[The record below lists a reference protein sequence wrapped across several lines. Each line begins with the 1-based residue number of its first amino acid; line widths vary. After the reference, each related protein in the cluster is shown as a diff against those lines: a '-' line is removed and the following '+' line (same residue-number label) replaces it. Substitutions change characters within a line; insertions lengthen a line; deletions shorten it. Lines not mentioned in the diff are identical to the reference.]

1 MILHNPEP
9 LSSYSSV
16 IGNEVVIF
24 GSLNTQ
30 WYRILSEISLN
41 LDANNIDQKSQEPV
55 ILSEPIMSR
64 AARRSPVPQSS
75 GARVLSSA
83 PVSNEPKDR
92 RPPPWYVAFTS
103 QFRKDIS
110 GLDTRLMG
118 RVLEKISEIT
128 EEPCRAVGDTIKPL
142 VGVKKGFWRIRIG
155 DHRLVYFPDS
165 KLGNISIHAFAP
177 RGSVY
182 E

>member
-1 MILHNPEP
+1 MILHYPDP
-9 LSSYSSV
+9 LTVYSSV

-30 WYRILSEISLN
+30 WSRIQSEISLG
-41 LDANNIDQKSQEPV
+41 LDANNIDQKFQDCSIKLEP
-55 ILSEPIMSR
+55 LMSR
-64 AARRSPVPQSS
+64 AARRVLPSPAPS
-75 GARVLSSA
+75 VLSSA
-83 PVSNEPKDR
+83 PIANELKDR

-128 EEPCRAVGDTIKPL
+128 VEPCRAVGDTIKPL